1 MKRFVLFAALLLS
14 LAPVSAAPKN
24 YGVIA
29 TLQGKMYFDC
39 QVSHIYPDGVTF
51 THRDG
56 VTKIPFS
63 NLPENL
69 RSEFRYDPKAEA
81 EYQKQQAALRKAEQ
95 ERAKQQQIAMQEQLM
110 EAQMAEASY
119 LANASRVTQPTA
131 ATNGQTPSWV
141 GTPITGPAVGG
152 RAYSGSGYPRFG
164 YPYGYGYY
172 GSGYSPGYYSNGVG
186 YGYPY
191 GGYYYGSGYPSYGYG
206 SYYSTPSV
214 FGSWNVGHGIHLG
227 VGIGSLGF
235 GHHHH

>member
-1 MKRFVLFAALLLS
+1 MKRFVLLAALLLS
-14 LAPVSAAPKN
+14 LAPAHAAPKN

-29 TLQGKMYFDC
+29 TREGKMYFDC

-56 VTKIPFS
+56 VTKIPFA

-69 RSEFRYDPKAEA
+69 RTEFRYDPKAEA
-81 EYQKQQAALRKAEQ
+81 AYQEQQAALRKAEQ

-110 EAQMAEASY
+110 EARMAEASY
-119 LANASRVTQPTA
+119 LASASQITQPTA

-152 RAYSGSGYPRFG
+152 RSYSGYGYS
-164 YPYGYGYY
+164 GYGYY
-172 GSGYSPGYYSNGVG
+172 GSGYYPGYYSSGIG

-191 GGYYYGSGYPSYGYG
+191 GSYYGSGYYGPTFYG
-206 SYYSTPSV
+206 Q
-214 FGSWNVGHGIHLG
+214 WNVGHGIH
-227 VGIGSLGF
+227 VGGGFGSFGF